1 MSNNWFKKTLEK
13 IASKISGSSPAVKA
27 DPVFLGFWKD
37 IQVRARAQNRP
48 LYVLAPMA
56 DVTDCAFRKMINKY
70 GKPDVTW
77 TEFVSADGLM
87 RATPEGKAKLMRDLL
102 YNVRD
107 EKDTND
113 TMINERPIVAQL
125 FSSNP
130 EYMRQACKLV
140 ADLGYDGID
149 INMGCPDKGIEKQ
162 GCGSAMIKTPK
173 KAQEI
178 IRAAKEGAVR
188 ADGTRI
194 PVTVKTRIGYNKNEL
209 ETWLPA
215 LLEAGPAVITLHART
230 RKEMSKVPARWEHV
244 ARAVEIRDEFF
255 AKISAKIKSSSVN
268 DINSNASALEKT
280 LILGN
285 GDVLSIQDGY
295 EKCKATG
302 ADGAMLGRAIFGNPW
317 LFRNLVGDASMNA
330 SGAHKT
336 SKTNGDSGEV
346 DSTASEKNTGAP
358 GPAYAPTI
366 EEKLNAMVEHTQIFE
381 KHLGDIKN
389 FAIMKKHYKAYVN
402 GFDGAKEL
410 RIELM
415 EKAST
420 ARDVKIIVEEFLN
433 NTK

>member
-1 MSNNWFKKTLEK
+1 MSPNWLKKTFGK
-13 IASKISGSSPAVKA
+13 IASKISGNRSPVKS

-37 IQVRARAQNRP
+37 IHERAQAENRP

-77 TEFVSADGLM
+77 TEFVSADGLI
-87 RATPEGKAKLMRDLL
+87 RATPEGKSKLMRDLL

-107 EKDTND
+107 ENSISD
-113 TMINERPIVAQL
+113 TMIDERPIVAQL

-130 EYMRQACKLV
+130 EYMKQACKLV
-140 ADLGYDGID
+140 AELGYDGID

-244 ARAVEIRDEFF
+244 ARAVQIRDEFF
-255 AKISAKIKSSSVN
+255 AKI
-268 DINSNASALEKT
+268 NAFENTLHEKT

-302 ADGAMLGRAIFGNPW
+302 ADGAMIGRGIFGNPW
-317 LFRNLVGDASMNA
+317 LFRNLIGDAGA
-330 SGAHKT
+330 SDVIKT
-336 SKTNGDSGEV
+336 SSANKDGGCTD
-346 DSTASEKNTGAP
+346 TEKNTGAP
-358 GPAYAPTI
+358 GPAYVPTI

-381 KHLGDIKN
+381 THLGDIKN

-410 RIELM
+410 RMELM
-415 EKAST
+415 EKANT
-420 ARDVKIIVEEFLN
+420 ARDVKEIVENFLSSN
-433 NTK
+433 KVQ

>member
-1 MSNNWFKKTLEK
+1 MSNNWLKKTLGK
-13 IASKISGSSPAVKA
+13 IASKISGSGSVVKA

-37 IQVRARAQNRP
+37 IHDRAQAENRP

-107 EKDTND
+107 ENDAND
-113 TMINERPIVAQL
+113 TVINERPIVAQL

-215 LLEAGPAVITLHART
+215 LLEAGPAAITLHART

-255 AKISAKIKSSSVN
+255 AKNFVKN
-268 DINSNASALEKT
+268 GALENTPREKT

-317 LFRNLVGDASMNA
+317 LFRNLVGDAS
-330 SGAHKT
+330 
-336 SKTNGDSGEV
+336 DSA
-346 DSTASEKNTGAP
+346 TEKNTGAP

-381 KHLGDIKN
+381 THLGDIKN

-410 RIELM
+410 RMELM
-415 EKAST
+415 EKVNT
-420 ARDVKIIVEEFLN
+420 AKDVRVVVENFLHKT
-433 NTK
+433 NTGS

>member
-1 MSNNWFKKTLEK
+1 MSFNWFTKWFIKSNTSAK
-13 IASKISGSSPAVKA
+13 S
-27 DPVFLGFWKD
+27 DPIFLGFWKD
-37 IQVRARAQNRP
+37 IDEKAKAQNRP

-87 RATPEGKAKLMRDLL
+87 RATPEGKSKLMRDLL

-107 EKDTND
+107 END
-113 TMINERPIVAQL
+113 VHDAVVNERPIVAQL

-188 ADGTRI
+188 ADGTRLPI
-194 PVTVKTRIGYNKNEL
+194 SVKTRIGYNKNEL

-255 AKISAKIKSSSVN
+255 AKKWAMEKQGSANKNNSGENISGEST
-268 DINSNASALEKT
+268 LCEKT

-295 EKCKATG
+295 EKCKTTG

-317 LFRNLVGDASMNA
+317 LFKNLVGDAGGAA
-330 SGAHKT
+330 SDA
-336 SKTNGDSGEV
+336 
-346 DSTASEKNTGAP
+346 GAP
-358 GPAYAPTI
+358 GPAYTPTI
-366 EEKLNAMVEHTQIFE
+366 QEKLNAMVEHTKIFE
-381 KHLGDIKN
+381 TQLGDIKN

-410 RIELM
+410 RMELM
-415 EKAST
+415 EKAT
-420 ARDVKIIVEEFLN
+420 NADEVKGVVDRFIEVA
-433 NTK
+433 

>member
-1 MSNNWFKKTLEK
+1 MLFNWLKRYKRK
-13 IASKISGSSPAVKA
+13 SVKG

-37 IQVRARAQNRP
+37 IHAQAKAQNRP

-87 RATPEGKAKLMRDLL
+87 RATPEGKGKLMRDLL
-102 YNVRD
+102 FNVGD
-107 EKDTND
+107 EGGEKSGGQEEGKDFVD
-113 TMINERPIVAQL
+113 ERPIVAQL
-125 FSSNP
+125 FSSNA
-130 EYMRQACKLV
+130 EYMKQACKLV

-149 INMGCPDKGIEKQ
+149 INMGCPDRGIEKQ

-215 LLEAGPAVITLHART
+215 LLEAGPAAVTIHART
-230 RKEMSKVPARWEHV
+230 RKEMSKVPARWEHL

-255 AKISAKIKSSSVN
+255 KKAQ
-268 DINSNASALEKT
+268 ASAGVSGAADKT

-317 LFRNLVGDASMNA
+317 LFKNLDTIENE
-330 SGAHKT
+330 H
-336 SKTNGDSGEV
+336 GEN
-346 DSTASEKNTGAP
+346 STEALGTP
-358 GPAYAPTI
+358 GPAYIPSLR
-366 EEKLNAMVEHTQIFE
+366 EKLNVMVEHTREFE
-381 KHLGDIKN
+381 KRLGDIKN

-410 RIELM
+410 RMELM
-415 EKAST
+415 EKGGNS
-420 ARDVKIIVEEFLN
+420 DQVKEVVDRFLSML
-433 NTK
+433 